1 MESKT
6 EKNTDSITGSQSKNK
21 TQQQQQAG
29 KGPTYRQG
37 TNPDRTKSDKDSGYV
52 SESDFKMQTDKHGDD
67 DRMKTDSKPRPGQD
81 RIKGPGKDSEQNPEQ
96 YDPNRDHEDSRDAY
110 LKE

>member
-6 EKNTDSITGSQSKNK
+6 EKNTGSSADSQSKNK
-21 TQQQQQAG
+21 SQQAG
-29 KGPTYRQG
+29 KNSSYRQG
-37 TNPDRTKSDKDSGYV
+37 ENPDRTKSDKDSGYD
-52 SESDFKMQTDKHGDD
+52 SESESEFKMQTDKHADA
-67 DRMKTDSKPRPGQD
+67 DRMESDSAAYPGQT
-81 RIKGPGKDSEQNPEQ
+81 RSKRPSKDSEQNPEQ

>member
-6 EKNTDSITGSQSKNK
+6 EKNTDSSNGIQSKNK
-21 TQQQQQAG
+21 TQQAG
-29 KGPTYRQG
+29 KSSTYRQG
-37 TNPDRTKSDKDSGYV
+37 ANPDRTKSDKDSGYD
-52 SESDFKMQTDKHGDD
+52 SESDFKMQTDKHGDAD
-67 DRMKTDSKPRPGQD
+67 QMESGSESRPGQD
-81 RIKGPGKDSEQNPEQ
+81 QTRRPSKDSEQNPEQ